1 MSSEVWV
8 IWAGVSALSVPKP
21 VPQPQWAGGAHRLPR
36 ALAKVYAWLLFR
48 YREGAAGV
56 SSRMGAGADALNSLE
71 VSLSNVLEEGKQALG
86 LSLPELR
93 GWAFL

>member
-1 MSSEVWV
+1 MCVCV
-8 IWAGVSALSVPKP
+8 HMCTRVRVQRNPGGAGP
-21 VPQPQWAGGAHRLPR
+21 VPRSRSPD
-36 ALAKVYAWLLFR
+36 WLL
-48 YREGAAGV
+48 V
-56 SSRMGAGADALNSLE
+56 KLSSLSADGAGADALNSLE